1 MSPRE
6 LPPNTPDRPA
16 PLNVRS
22 RESSGKL
29 SAPSRGK
36 LAAPTTALFRS
47 ASTPIRPRHC
57 ARFPNVPA
65 DVLEATTEL
74 ARLAHEAEGGETDSQ
89 LVRHRI
95 YLRKASFLPILR
107 LESLQLT
114 LHPPLAK

>member
-29 SAPSRGK
+29 SAPSSGK
-36 LAAPTTALFRS
+36 LSAPTTALFRS

-65 DVLEATTEL
+65 DVLEVTAGL
-74 ARLAHEAEGGETDSQ
+74 ARLAHEAEGEETDSQ
-89 LVRHRI
+89 LVSYRI
-95 YLRKASFLPILR
+95 CLRKGCFPSDSP
-107 LESLQLT
+107 S
-114 LHPPLAK
+114 